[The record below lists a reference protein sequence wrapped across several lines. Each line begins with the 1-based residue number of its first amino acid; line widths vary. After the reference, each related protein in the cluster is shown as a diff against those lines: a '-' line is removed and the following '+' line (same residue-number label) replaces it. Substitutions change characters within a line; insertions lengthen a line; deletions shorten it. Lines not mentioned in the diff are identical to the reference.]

1 MLPDN
6 KMCTQQQGWD
16 RLDIPEKCAPERM
29 KMTKKSEMR
38 LEQTAVGYAAARPA
52 LVEKFEIE
60 DLYGYRTLNLES
72 TYAATIL
79 IARNGSGKTTL
90 LGALNAFLRTEFHR
104 LADIQFNKI
113 ICKLRG
119 INDPLI
125 LNKHDLAQLSIVG
138 ANTEL
143 YGYAQ
148 RFGIDPVEFSD
159 YLLSDYKHVRED
171 RLYETDQSNVFT
183 AIYQKMSY
191 DRAAAKKL
199 CDRLLTAR
207 RRELPKLAH
216 LLDKVRQATAGVE
229 IVYLPTYRRIEL
241 PLATNKDAR
250 AREHYKKEP
259 SIQSKLGLPRRALFS
274 SDIYFGL
281 GDITDR
287 LAELNNRVQSSSN
300 LGYREISANII
311 SELVDGTFE
320 REGST
325 DSARPDKESL
335 NLFFSRLRSN
345 DNRYRYSHYDN
356 VIIPDIDKIYNDGG
370 SSEEVNKFLQY
381 FLGKLNKVIVATRDV
396 EKMVEEF
403 VNNCNA
409 YLQEDKDDID
419 NFDILGPN
427 VLSDSKYL
435 HLDKKTLQVR
445 VRSVIRN
452 RNVPVEAL
460 SSGEKQMISLFARLY
475 LYEGEKIVL
484 IDEPELSLSLEWQ
497 RKILEDILVAPSC
510 AQVIAITHSPFVFD
524 NELEPYAKSLSV
536 SFKTTIDPQED
547 EFADE

>member
-1 MLPDN
+1 M
-6 KMCTQQQGWD
+6 TQNSAT
-16 RLDIPEKCAPERM
+16 EFV
-29 KMTKKSEMR
+29 
-38 LEQTAVGYAAARPA
+38 QTPAVQAAARPA
-52 LVEKFEIE
+52 LVEKFEIQ

-72 TYAATIL
+72 AYAATIL

-90 LGALNAFLRTEFHR
+90 LGALNAFLRSELHR
-104 LADIQFNKI
+104 LTEIRFSKI
-113 ICKLRG
+113 TCKLRG
-119 INDPLI
+119 INEALV
-125 LNKHDLAQLSIVG
+125 LHYHDLVQLSTITP
-138 ANTEL
+138 NSEL
-143 YGYAQ
+143 NAYAQ

-159 YLLSDYKHVRED
+159 YLLSDYRHIHED
-171 RLYETDQSNVFT
+171 RLYDVNQSDIFT
-183 AIYQKMSY
+183 TVYQKFGY
-191 DRAAAKKL
+191 NRVEAKKL
-199 CDRLLTAR
+199 CDRLLISR
-207 RRELPKLAH
+207 RKEIPKIAH
-216 LLDKVRQATAGVE
+216 LLDKIRAATAGME

-241 PLATNKDAR
+241 PLAASKDNR
-250 AREHYKKEP
+250 AREYQKKEP
-259 SIQSKLGLPRRALFS
+259 SVQSKLGLPRRALFS

-287 LAELNNRVQSSSN
+287 LIELNNRVQSSSN

-320 REGST
+320 REGSA

-335 NLFFSRLRSN
+335 SLFFSRLRSN
-345 DNRYRYSHYDN
+345 DNRYRYSHFDN

-409 YLQEDKDDID
+409 YLQEDKDEANNLDL
-419 NFDILGPN
+419 LGPN
-427 VLSDSKYL
+427 VLFDSKYL

-445 VRSVIRN
+445 VRSVIKN
-452 RNVPVEAL
+452 RNVPVDAL

-497 RKILEDILVAPSC
+497 RKILEDILMAPSC

-524 NELEPYAKSLSV
+524 NNLEPYAKSLNV
-536 SFKTTIDPQED
+536 SFKTDINPQED
-547 EFADE
+547 EFSDE